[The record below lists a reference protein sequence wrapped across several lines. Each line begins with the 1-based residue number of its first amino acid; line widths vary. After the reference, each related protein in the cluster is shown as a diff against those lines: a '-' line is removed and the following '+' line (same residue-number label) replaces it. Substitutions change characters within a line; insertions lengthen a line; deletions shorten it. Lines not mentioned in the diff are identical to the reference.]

1 MRSMLLPFKMWV
13 DSWYYVLLKTQ
24 HFKRTVCL
32 SLQNI
37 PYILLLQG
45 ALSGRCST
53 AWGQNEISCQS
64 KMLLSFVDACY
75 KGMQHRSKHHPIVW
89 AWRNR
94 SKLNSILSLI
104 LIVPIQYFVGNWL
117 FLAVWR
123 LLLGP
128 PSLFLPDLQTWIC
141 TVAKLTGKATGR
153 NWMEA
158 VASTKEKQ
166 ENIKSKKKTTKNTLK
181 PKKTIKQ

>member
-1 MRSMLLPFKMWV
+1 MGLSTIPCKISPFSRMRSKGSREGVFQSFENGDDLWEACCCPSKSELI
-13 DSWYYVLLKTQ
+13 WYHVLKTQ

-37 PYILLLQG
+37 PYIFLLQG

-64 KMLLSFVDACY
+64 NMLLSFRTACY

-89 AWRNR
+89 AWHSL

-104 LIVPIQYFVGNWL
+104 LIGPIHYF
-117 FLAVWR
+117 
-123 LLLGP
+123 
-128 PSLFLPDLQTWIC
+128 I
-141 TVAKLTGKATGR
+141 AKPIVL
-153 NWMEA
+153 
-158 VASTKEKQ
+158 
-166 ENIKSKKKTTKNTLK
+166 
-181 PKKTIKQ
+181 